1 MKYIFVVLLV
11 FFVSPLTIAA
21 NQEAVIIY
29 ENHNIAVDISKE
41 QNKPLLLIFSA
52 DWCDYCTKLKT
63 EILSTNET
71 SDYVSCIIDVDNNK
85 DLVKKY
91 KVRILPTSIVIK
103 DGEQVIKSK
112 TGFQGKKDYLKWL
125 GL

>member
-63 EILSTNET
+63 EILTTNET

-103 DGEQVIKSK
+103 NGEQVIKSK
-112 TGFQGKKDYLKWL
+112 TGFKGEKDYLKWL